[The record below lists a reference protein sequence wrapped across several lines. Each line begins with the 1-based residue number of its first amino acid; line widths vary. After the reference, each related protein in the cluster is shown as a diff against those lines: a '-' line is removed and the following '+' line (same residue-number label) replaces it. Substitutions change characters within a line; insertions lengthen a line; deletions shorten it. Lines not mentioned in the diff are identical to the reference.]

1 MSDFIRDF
9 HFGDERDDRDYPF
22 NNRVASVEMS
32 ECNKAGLRS
41 AYREVRDR
49 GGAILE
55 VGVHRNGRESST
67 WVLLDEKLDSAIYI
81 GVDLED
87 KSFLDSSSKNI
98 YTLRSNSSYL
108 KEVMLMCRGLGV
120 VGFDFI
126 FIDGWH
132 SVNQVYDD
140 WRYVNYLN
148 EGGVVGFHDTTN
160 HPGPVGLVESINKN
174 KWQVDRLCMEDNGIA
189 FFRKVRKLF

>member
-67 WVLLDEKLDSAIYI
+67 WVLLDEKLDSSIYI

-87 KSFLDSSSKNI
+87 KSFLDSSS
-98 YTLRSNSSYL
+98 
-108 KEVMLMCRGLGV
+108 V
-120 VGFDFI
+120 
-126 FIDGWH
+126 
-132 SVNQVYDD
+132 
-140 WRYVNYLN
+140 
-148 EGGVVGFHDTTN
+148 
-160 HPGPVGLVESINKN
+160 
-174 KWQVDRLCMEDNGIA
+174 
-189 FFRKVRKLF
+189 